1 MYNKTARIGKSRF
14 VSTAALV
21 VWSVS
26 LLAPSGRAALQST
39 EKKPPISPEAR
50 ERVRQAVAAV
60 GLVLVRG
67 YGDSQEAGLRPRGSA
82 VIVRKDGVVV
92 TSYHVIA
99 EDKTDRPYDEIY
111 FSLPSKA
118 APPAQSPKPFRLQ
131 IVLVNKIYDLALL
144 RVLTGSAGEAVTAA
158 GDFTA
163 IEIGD
168 SRAPKLLDDLI
179 IIGFPQQGGATVTVN
194 TGLVEGTDPLGNWI
208 KTDARL
214 IHGNSGG
221 AAVNSE
227 GKLIGIPTKVL
238 ADRQPVDKDGDGFPD
253 DYKWLGAVGFL
264 RPAYLVDSMLARLR
278 ELEIKA
284 PSASLAKDTNPSSP
298 AETQTTEL
306 APLVTVRG
314 VVRSA
319 VDGKP
324 IAGAR
329 VGLTLLGS
337 LEVTAN
343 NLLTWGGTN
352 AEGEFE
358 LNKPVPPGRYTLKA
372 KAIKH
377 EASSLD
383 VEVVQKMALVA
394 IELRPSP

>member
-1 MYNKTARIGKSRF
+1 MNRRRLA
-14 VSTAALV
+14 STAALA
-21 VWSVS
+21 VWAAA
-26 LLAPSGRAALQST
+26 LLVAPGGRASWQSPLQST
-39 EKKPPISPEAR
+39 DKKSELSAEAR

-60 GLVLVRG
+60 GLILVRR
-67 YGDSQEAGLRPRGSA
+67 DSDGQERAFRPRGSA
-82 VIVRKDGVVV
+82 VIVRSDGVVV
-92 TSYHVIA
+92 TNYHVIA
-99 EDKTDRPYDEIY
+99 EDRADRLYDEIY
-111 FSLPSKA
+111 FSLPSK
-118 APPAQSPKPFRLQ
+118 PPSSGQASKSYRLQ
-131 IVLVNKIYDLALL
+131 VVAVNKAHDLALL
-144 RVLTGSAGEAVTAA
+144 QVASADAA
-158 GDFTA
+158 GFPA

-168 SRAPKLLDDLI
+168 SRAIKLLDDLI
-179 IIGFPQQGGATVTVN
+179 IIGFPEKGGATVTVN
-194 TGLVEGTDPLGNWI
+194 TALVEGTDLLGNWI
-208 KTDARL
+208 KTDGRL

-264 RPAYLVDSMLARLR
+264 RPAYLVDSMLAQLR
-278 ELEIKA
+278 EQETRASSTPPSKSDETRAA
-284 PSASLAKDTNPSSP
+284 PTEAVTAEP
-298 AETQTTEL
+298 A
-306 APLVTVRG
+306 PPVTVRG
-314 VVRSA
+314 IVKSA
-319 VDGKP
+319 SDGKT

-352 AEGEFE
+352 GDGEFE

-372 KAIKH
+372 KAISY
-377 EASSLD
+377 EAFTAD
-383 VEVVQKMALVA
+383 VTIDQKSGPLV